1 MCTAISFKGVSNYF
15 GRNLDFE
22 YSFNEKVIVTPRNF
36 QFRFSK
42 EEHYAI
48 IGMGVESENYP
59 LYFDA
64 ANEKG
69 VCMAGLNFPDNCVYQ
84 KEKEG
89 CKNIPSYDF
98 ISYILASCKDMNE
111 VRKILKNINITDTP
125 FSENLPPSPLHWIIS
140 FKGESVVVESVK
152 EGIKIYENPIGVLTN
167 NPPFG
172 YHISNLSNYMNLS
185 AAPPQNRF
193 APDTHIEAYSR
204 GMGAMGLPGDLSS
217 SSRFIRAAFMKL
229 NSPCEDNEPSAVAQ
243 FFHILDCVKQI
254 KGANR
259 LENNEY
265 EITLYSSCINA
276 DRGVYYYKTYQNP
289 TVNAVD
295 MNKVELSGKTLKT
308 FPLEDKMQIKF
319 QN

>member
-1 MCTAISFKGVSNYF
+1 MCTAINFKGVSNYF

-22 YSFNEKVIVTPRNF
+22 CSHNEWVIVTPRNF
-36 QFRFSK
+36 PFRFLK
-42 EEHYAI
+42 EKHYAL
-48 IGMGVESENYP
+48 IGMGVEAENYP

-111 VRKILKNINITDTP
+111 VRQTLKNINITDTP
-125 FSENLPPSPLHWIIS
+125 FSKNLPPSPLHWIIS
-140 FKGESVVVESVK
+140 FKGESVVVETVK
-152 EGIKIYENPIGVLTN
+152 EGIKVYENPIGVLTN
-167 NPPFG
+167 NPPFS

-193 APDTHIEAYSR
+193 APDTRIKAYSR

-217 SSRFIRAAFMKL
+217 ASRFIRAAFMKL
-229 NSPCEDNEPSAVAQ
+229 NSPCENNEQSAVAQ

-254 KGANR
+254 KGANQ

-295 MNKVELSGKTLKT
+295 MNKEVLNGKTLKT
-308 FPLEDKMQIKF
+308 FPLKNEMQINF
-319 QN
+319 HN

>member
-1 MCTAISFKGVSNYF
+1 MCTAINFKGVSNYF

-22 YSFNEKVIVTPRNF
+22 CSHNERVIVTPRNF
-36 QFRFSK
+36 PFRFLK
-42 EEHYAI
+42 EKHYAL
-48 IGMGVESENYP
+48 IGMGVEAENYP

-111 VRKILKNINITDTP
+111 VRQTLKNINITDTP
-125 FSENLPPSPLHWIIS
+125 FSKNLPPSPLHWIIS
-140 FKGESVVVESVK
+140 FKGESVVVETVK
-152 EGIKIYENPIGVLTN
+152 EGIKVYENPIGVLTN
-167 NPPFG
+167 NPPFS

-193 APDTHIEAYSR
+193 APDTRIKAYSR

-217 SSRFIRAAFMKL
+217 ASRFIRAAFMKL
-229 NSPCEDNEPSAVAQ
+229 NSPCENNEQSAVAQ

-254 KGANR
+254 KGANQ

-295 MNKVELSGKTLKT
+295 MNKEVLNGKTLKT
-308 FPLEDKMQIKF
+308 FPLKNEMQINF
-319 QN
+319 HN

>member
-1 MCTAISFKGVSNYF
+1 MCTAINFKSDYF
-15 GRNLDFE
+15 GRTLDLE
-22 YSFNEKVIVTPRNF
+22 CSYNEAVVITPREF
-36 QFRFSK
+36 FFRFPSAT
-42 EEHYAI
+42 HYAI
-48 IGMGVESENYP
+48 IGMAAVVEGYP

-69 VCMAGLNFPDNCVYQ
+69 VCMAGLNFPNNCVYQ

-89 CKNIPSYDF
+89 FENIPSYDF

-111 VRKILKNINITDTP
+111 VRQTLKNIIITDTP
-125 FSENLPPSPLHWIIS
+125 FSETLAPSPLHWIIS

-152 EGIKIYENPIGVLTN
+152 EEIRIYENPIGVLTN
-167 NPPFG
+167 NPSFS

-185 AAPPQNRF
+185 AAPPKNRF
-193 APDTHIEAYSR
+193 APNTHIKAYSR

-217 SSRFIRAAFMKL
+217 ASRFIRAAFMKL
-229 NSPCEDNEPSAVAQ
+229 NSVCEEDEQSAVAQ
-243 FFHILDCVKQI
+243 FFHVLDCVKQI

-295 MNKVELSGKTLKT
+295 MNKEVLNGKTLKT
-308 FPLEDKMQIKF
+308 FPLKNEMQINF
-319 QN
+319 HN